1 VARHLFLLTQ
11 IFGFI
16 AALLTTAAFLP
27 QLIKTWQTKS
37 AEDISLI
44 MLILFL
50 IGVLCWIIYGWQ
62 IKSYPILTANI
73 ITFLLNMSIL
83 ILKLIYRN

>member
-1 VARHLFLLTQ
+1 MLTQ